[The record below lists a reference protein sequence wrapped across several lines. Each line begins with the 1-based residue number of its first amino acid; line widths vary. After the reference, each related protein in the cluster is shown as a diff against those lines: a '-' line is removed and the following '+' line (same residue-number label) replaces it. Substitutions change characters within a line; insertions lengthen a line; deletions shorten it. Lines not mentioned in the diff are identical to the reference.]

1 MKKEEEE
8 ASAPKKKKKKKKNV
22 FVFLLFFAFKN
33 KKRKRERTG
42 TLPDEQRSKEENGD
56 PSIRMFLLLYSWPD
70 DAKREKKKKRKEE
83 TRAHDV
89 SDVIHCV
96 CGGGGGAKGIS
107 ERVTLLLPNPPT
119 FFVE

>member
-1 MKKEEEE
+1 MFLIFYFFLLLKTKKGKGNGLERCRMSSVQKRKTGIHPSVCFFSSIPGRTTLREQR
-8 ASAPKKKKKKKKNV
+8 KKKK
-22 FVFLLFFAFKN
+22 
-33 KKRKRERTG
+33 
-42 TLPDEQRSKEENGD
+42 
-56 PSIRMFLLLYSWPD
+56 
-70 DAKREKKKKRKEE
+70 KEE